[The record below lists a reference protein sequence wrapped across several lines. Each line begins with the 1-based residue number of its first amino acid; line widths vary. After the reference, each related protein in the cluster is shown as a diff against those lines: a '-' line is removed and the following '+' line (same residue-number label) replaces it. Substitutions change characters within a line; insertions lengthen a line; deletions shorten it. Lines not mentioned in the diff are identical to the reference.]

1 MQISLIPLKNSSIQY
16 QMIDHQAVLVMP
28 DEGKVKVLNH
38 VGAFIWDKIDGILS
52 LSDLIELISTTFEI
66 QPEQAA
72 IDLNEFLQELKQKN
86 MILF

>member
-1 MQISLIPLKNSSIQY
+1 MQISLIPLKNSTIQY

>member
-1 MQISLIPLKNSSIQY
+1 MQISSIPFKNSTIQF

-28 DEGKVKVLNH
+28 VEGKVKVLNQ

-52 LSDLIELISTTFEI
+52 LSDLIELISTTFDI

>member
-16 QMIDHQAVLVMP
+16 QLIEQQAVLVMP

>member
-1 MQISLIPLKNSSIQY
+1 MQISLIPLKNSTIQY

-28 DEGKVKVLNH
+28 DEGKVKVLNQ

>member
-1 MQISLIPLKNSSIQY
+1 MQISLIPLKNSTIQY

-52 LSDLIELISTTFEI
+52 LSDLIELISATFEI